1 MRLYYTL
8 LLSAIMLLT
17 SCGKKKVSDM
27 TDFNEMLYKPEY
39 ASGFDIKGAKDRQS
53 VIITVQNPWQ
63 GADSITTQL
72 FIARNGESA
81 PRGFTG
87 QVLEGDAKRI
97 VAMSSTH
104 IAMLDAIGET
114 GRIVGVSG
122 MNFIT
127 NPGILARRGNIGDV
141 GYDSNINYELLMS
154 LSPDLVLLYGVNGAN
169 QIEGKL
175 EELDIP
181 YMYIGDYVEES
192 PLGKAEWLVAIA
204 ETTGNREKG
213 KAVFSEIPKRYNALK
228 EKVAGAALDAPSV
241 MLNTPYGDSWFMP
254 STGSYIVRLISD
266 AGGDYIYK
274 KNTGNKSLPVDLE
287 EAYLLTSQ
295 ADMWLNVGTAGTLDD
310 IRAACPKFT
319 DTRCF
324 RNGKVYNNNL
334 RSTEGG
340 GNDFFESSIVNPDL
354 VLRDLIKIFHPEL
367 IDENFTYYKRLK

>member
-1 MRLYYTL
+1 M
-8 LLSAIMLLT
+8 AIVLLT
-17 SCGKKKVSDM
+17 SCGNKKASDM
-27 TDFNEMLYKPEY
+27 TDFSETIYKPEY
-39 ASGFDIKGAKDRQS
+39 ASGFDIRGAKGRQS
-53 VIITVQNPWQ
+53 SLITVQNPWQ
-63 GADSITTQL
+63 GADSITAQL
-72 FIARNGESA
+72 FIARDGESA
-81 PRGFTG
+81 PEGFTG
-87 QVLEGDAKRI
+87 QVLEGDAERI

-114 GRIVGVSG
+114 GRIAGVSG
-122 MNFIT
+122 MDFIT
-127 NPGILARRGNIGDV
+127 NPYILAHRDSIGDV

-175 EELDIP
+175 KELDIP
-181 YMYIGDYVEES
+181 YIYIGDYVEES

-213 KAVFSEIPKRYNALK
+213 EAIFSEIPRRYNALK
-228 EKVAGAALDAPSV
+228 EKVTGAALDAPSV

-274 KNTGNKSLPVDLE
+274 KNTGNTSLPVDLE

-295 ADMWLNVGTAGTLDD
+295 ADMWLNVGTAGSLDD
-310 IRAACPKFT
+310 VKAACPKFT

-324 RNGKVYNNNL
+324 RNGDVFNNNL
-334 RSTEGG
+334 RATAGG

-354 VLRDLIKIFHPEL
+354 VLRDLIKIFHPQL
-367 IDENFTYYKRLK
+367 IDEDFTYYKRLK